1 MFIGPSD
8 LAASMSQLGNPG
20 HEAVQSAIRTA
31 RDTLQAAGT
40 PAGILAVTP
49 EDAARYIEWGFAF
62 VAGGGVDTG
71 LLAKASDALAA
82 SMRSALK
89 NQSA

>member
-1 MFIGPSD
+1 MGH
-8 LAASMSQLGNPG
+8 LGNPG
-20 HEAVQSAIRTA
+20 HEAVQSAIRAA

-62 VAGGGVDTG
+62 VAGGVDTG

-82 SMRSALK
+82 RMRSALPDR
-89 NQSA
+89 SA